1 MFHEKLS
8 SSYRRWLFGWRT
20 AAWLAHCRLA
30 GALPLGWRTTAWLA
44 HCRLAGALPLGRRAA
59 AWLAHYRLAG
69 ALLLGPAHCS
79 GNRRAAGP
87 ARRCSPH
94 NAASPSPLLLA
105 ILWRIVVLEAVTR
118 VASCADRLRRD
129 RMTESFRT
137 FEAVGDGEGQKLVAA
152 GRRKTTGCGWLSG
165 GGYLPVAA
173 ESDEGR
179 PTCSE
184 SAAGSSWCSSL
195 SVRLFSAL
203 RT

>member
-20 AAWLAHCRLA
+20 VVW
-30 GALPLGWRTTAWLA
+30 
-44 HCRLAGALPLGRRAA
+44 
-59 AWLAHYRLAG
+59 AG
-69 ALLLGPAHCS
+69 ALLLG
-79 GNRRAAGP
+79 RRAAVWAGALLLDRCGALLLGQRTEAGIG
-87 ARRCSPH
+87 ARRGRL
-94 NAASPSPLLLA
+94 AAAVRTMRRRRRPCFWLFCG
-105 ILWRIVVLEAVTR
+105 RIVVLEAVTR

-129 RMTESFRT
+129 RMTESSRT

-179 PTCSE
+179 PTCLE

-195 SVRLFSAL
+195 SARSFSAL
-203 RT
+203 KT